1 MMARLILA
9 VVILAVMVP
18 RAEAAQQ
25 TSPPGATSCSGCHAA
40 NRSVETPVPRLVGPN
55 RADIE
60 AAMAAFRAGQ
70 RPAAVMD
77 RIARGFTDD
86 EVKAI
91 AAWYGAQKD

>member
-1 MMARLILA
+1 MMTRLILA
-9 VVILAVMVP
+9 VVILAAVVP

-25 TSPPGATSCSGCHAA
+25 TSPPGAASCSGCHAA
-40 NRSVETPVPRLVGPN
+40 KTSVETPVPRLVGRNP
-55 RADIE
+55 ADIE

-70 RPAAVMD
+70 RPATVMD

-91 AAWYGAQKD
+91 AGWYGAQKD

>member
-1 MMARLILA
+1 MMTRLILA
-9 VVILAVMVP
+9 VVILAAVAP

-25 TSPPGATSCSGCHAA
+25 TSPPGAASCSGCHAA
-40 NRSVETPVPRLVGPN
+40 NRSVETPVPRLVGRNPP
-55 RADIE
+55 DIE

-70 RPAAVMD
+70 RSAAVMD
-77 RIARGFTDD
+77 RIASGFSGD

>member
-1 MMARLILA
+1 MIARLILA
-9 VVILAVMVP
+9 VVILAVP
-18 RAEAAQQ
+18 RAEASQQ
-25 TSPPGATSCSGCHAA
+25 ISPPGAASCSGCHAA
-40 NRSVETPVPRLVGPN
+40 NRSVETPVPRLVGRNPP
-55 RADIE
+55 DIE

-77 RIARGFTDD
+77 RIARGFSGD